1 MSRFIREYLTKAQE
15 LQSQGLTFV
24 TVTLI
29 QPEGHVPQDIGAKAI
44 ITTEGIIW
52 GTVGGGRLEAQA
64 IHHAKA
70 MIAKAELQDLK
81 NPVQPEMVR
90 YDLQKDLNMVCGGMA
105 SLFYELS
112 SQRAWNIAVFGAGHV
127 AQAVIPLITSFE
139 CNVWCL
145 DPREEW
151 LARLP
156 LKANLKKI
164 QSEDLPG
171 YVSKLPKDLFYLCI
185 TQGHFTDLP
194 IVREILKRKD
204 ALFLGV
210 IGSVQKARTLKNTLR
225 EEGFSQEEINSI
237 HCPVGLPIGTN
248 APAEIAVS
256 IAAQLL
262 QKRDELLKNPTEK
275 P

>member
-1 MSRFIREYLTKAQE
+1 MSRVIREYLAKAQE
-15 LQSQGLTFV
+15 LSSQGTTFV

-29 QPEGHVPQDIGAKAI
+29 QPEGHVPQDMGAKAI
-44 ITTEGIIW
+44 ITSEGIIW

-64 IHHAKA
+64 IQHAKT
-70 MIAKAELQDLK
+70 MIEKAELQDLK
-81 NPVQPEMVR
+81 NPISPEMVR
-90 YDLQKDLNMVCGGMA
+90 YDLKKDLNMVCGGMA
-105 SLFYELS
+105 SLFYELA

-127 AQAVIPLITSFE
+127 AQAVIPLITTLE

-151 LARLP
+151 LGKLP
-156 LKANLKKI
+156 TKGNLRKI
-164 QSEDLPG
+164 FSLDLPG
-171 YVSKLPKDLFYLCI
+171 EVSKLPKDLFYLCI

-225 EEGFSQEEINSI
+225 EEGFSPEQINSI

-248 APAEIAVS
+248 APAEIAIS
-256 IAAQLL
+256 IASQLL
-262 QKRDELLKNPTEK
+262 QKRDEIWKDSTEK

>member
-1 MSRFIREYLTKAQE
+1 MSRFIREYLAKAQE
-15 LQSQGLTFV
+15 LSSQGVPFV

-44 ITTEGIIW
+44 ISTDGIIW

-64 IHHAKA
+64 IQHSKA
-70 MIAKAELQDLK
+70 MIEKAELQDVK
-81 NPVQPEMVR
+81 NPVEPEMVR
-90 YDLQKDLNMVCGGMA
+90 YDLKKDLNMVCGGMA

-112 SQRAWNIAVFGAGHV
+112 SHRSWNIAVFGAGHV
-127 AQAVIPLITSFE
+127 AQAVVPLITSFE
-139 CNVWCL
+139 CNVWCI

-151 LARLP
+151 LAKLP
-156 LKANLKKI
+156 SKHNLKKVC
-164 QSEDLPG
+164 SEDLPG

-194 IVREILKRKD
+194 IVREILKRQD

-225 EEGFSQEEINSI
+225 EEGFSQEELNSI

-248 APAEIAVS
+248 APGEIAVS
-256 IAAQLL
+256 IASQLL
-262 QKRDELLKNPTEK
+262 QKRDELWKEPTEK

>member
-1 MSRFIREYLTKAQE
+1 MSRFIKDYLIKAQE
-15 LQSQGLTFV
+15 LSSQGVPFV

-44 ITTEGIIW
+44 ITSEGITW

-64 IHHAKA
+64 IQHSKKL
-70 MIAKAELQDLK
+70 IE
-81 NPVQPEMVR
+81 NPTQPEMVR

-105 SLFYELS
+105 TLFYELS
-112 SQRAWNIAVFGAGHV
+112 TSSRWKIAVFGAGHV
-127 AQAVIPLITSFE
+127 AQAVIPLISSFD
-139 CNVWCL
+139 CQVWCL

-151 LARLP
+151 LKKLP
-156 LKANLKKI
+156 ERGNLHKVL
-164 QSEDLPG
+164 SSDLPSC
-171 YVSKLPKDLFYLCI
+171 VAQLPENLFYLCI

-194 IVREILKRKD
+194 IVREILKRGG

-225 EEGFSQEEINSI
+225 EEGFTEAQINSI

-248 APAEIAVS
+248 SPSEIAVS

-262 QKRDELLKNPTEK
+262 QKRDELEKESPTEK
-275 P
+275 L